1 MRLTKIK
8 LAGFKTFVDPT
19 TLSFPSNLTGII
31 GPNGCGKSNIIDA
44 IRWVMGESSARN
56 LRGDS
61 MDDVIFS
68 GSSSRPEISK
78 AFVELNFDNSTN
90 SLDSKFAR
98 YSEITIRREVS
109 RDGVS
114 NYFLNN
120 TKCRRKDIREV
131 FLGTGL
137 GPRSYAIIEQ
147 GMISR
152 LVEAKPE
159 ELRTYLEEAAGI
171 SKYKEKR
178 RETELRLK
186 HTKENLNRLNDVM
199 KEITSQLGKL
209 ERQAKSA
216 NDYKELKNNER
227 KLKLELLSIKW
238 NNFNKK
244 IDGLEKEINKI
255 DIEQEKQNSLLTNK
269 EKLIEENRQ
278 KRSAEQ
284 EVFNSV
290 QSDFYHIGSEIAKC
304 EKDIEHSQESEFSRK
319 KLAEE
324 LIKNID
330 DTQNEISDESKKLE
344 DAQDKLKE
352 TSIQLEDTSNSLSQ
366 LNKEKSDAN
375 FALQNWQSTYN
386 EFISQQLETIK
397 KQEIEK
403 TKLEASEKS
412 IGLLT
417 KRLKILESDTVNE
430 DEKSDDKNIII
441 NSAND
446 IQEKIS
452 SLLID
457 FDRSDALKKNND
469 KLLNQLPLNIKN
481 ILDGFKSLV
490 KKIRS
495 LIRSQQDEIND
506 IKNKIID
513 YKQLI
518 ENSIK
523 SIDALEADIKNH
535 SIKKQQLDKEKIEL
549 KQIIDKIAWKVEEA
563 QKRENDYNVL
573 TSSLLSEETSIKSN
587 IQRLEKQKQ
596 SLEDRKLLLLSEDK
610 GDDRPSSNMQTKL
623 KTLLNDKKNKEE
635 LLSQSRNNLSSF
647 DNDIL
652 TLESDKNDI
661 NQEISN
667 LREKLES
674 IKISLGEKTAQRN
687 ALKDNSDMPIYEIEN
702 AIKNIKED
710 KNIEDVEK
718 IISKLQQRI
727 NSLGAINLAAIDE
740 LKDQQERKTYL
751 DNQYNDLSESI
762 KTLDN
767 AIKKIDYE
775 TKSKFKEIFDSINDN
790 LNTFFTKIFGG
801 GKAYLELTE
810 NDLLNTGVTI
820 MARPPGKLV
829 KNINLL
835 SGGEKAGTG
844 IAFVFS
850 IFKINPAPFCLLDE
864 VDAPLDDA
872 NNNRFCRVVKEMSE
886 SVQFIFITH
895 NKLTM
900 ELADILSGVT
910 MREAGVSKLVSVNV
924 NEAVDLSANKEK
936 NSDIVNLP
944 S

>member
-78 AFVELNFDNSTN
+78 ALVELNFDNATN

-109 RDGVS
+109 RDGIS

-120 TKCRRKDIREV
+120 TRCRRKDIREV

-186 HTKENLNRLNDVM
+186 HTRENLNRLNDVM

-227 KLKLELLSIKW
+227 ESKLELLSIKW
-238 NNFNKK
+238 NNFNKE
-244 IDGLEKEINKI
+244 IGELEKDISKI
-255 DIEQEKQNSLLTNK
+255 TIEQEKQNSLLTNK

-278 KRSAEQ
+278 KRSTEQ

-324 LIKNID
+324 LVKNIN

-352 TSIQLEDTSNSLSQ
+352 TSIQLEDTSKSLLL

-386 EFISQQLETIK
+386 EFISQQLETVK

-417 KRLKILESDTVNE
+417 KRLKILEADTVNE

-457 FDRSDALKKNND
+457 FDRSDVLKKNND
-469 KLLNQLPLNIKN
+469 KLLRQLPLNIQN

-490 KKIRS
+490 EKIRS
-495 LIRSQQDEIND
+495 LIRSQQDEIDD
-506 IKNKIID
+506 IKDKIID
-513 YKQLI
+513 YKKLT
-518 ENSIK
+518 EHSIK
-523 SIDALEADIKNH
+523 AIDTLEADIKNN

-549 KQIIDKIAWKVEEA
+549 KQIIDKISWKVEEA
-563 QKRENDYNVL
+563 QKKENDYNIS
-573 TSSLLSEETSIKSN
+573 TSSLVSEETSIKSN
-587 IQRLEKQKQ
+587 IERLAKQKQ
-596 SLEDRKLLLLSEDK
+596 DLEDRKLLLLSEDK

-635 LLSQSRNNLSSF
+635 LLSKSRNNLSLF

-687 ALKDNSDMPIYEIEN
+687 ALKENSDMPISEIEN
-702 AIKNIKED
+702 AIKSMKEY

-718 IISKLQQRI
+718 TISKLQQKI

-767 AIKKIDYE
+767 VIKKIDNE
-775 TKSKFKEIFDSINDN
+775 TKSKFKEIFDNINDN

-872 NNNRFCRVVKEMSE
+872 NNNRFCRVVKEMAE